1 MIKKIGEDFIQELLK
16 IEEFGEL
23 EKELMEIYPDGFEIS
38 WLDKRIVKRMKE
50 LAEKYDSIQK
60 PVQVRK
66 NK

>member
-1 MIKKIGEDFIQELLK
+1 MIKKIGENFIQELLK
-16 IEEFGEL
+16 IEKFGEL
-23 EKELMEIYPDGFEIS
+23 EKELMEIYPDGFELS

>member
-16 IEEFGEL
+16 IEKFGEL
-23 EKELMEIYPDGFEIS
+23 EKELMEIYPDGFELS
-38 WLDKRIVKRMKE
+38 WLDKRIVKRMEE
-50 LAEKYDSIQK
+50 LAEKHDSIQK